1 MPKGSV
7 PTGSVALTSP
17 ATRVKKVESDITK
30 KVTAQ
35 LRSQL
40 GLRANQKLPDD
51 LSALVETASVTAGQ
65 AAVENA
71 VLRGVQEAAA
81 EMGRGSL
88 LDRFDAKVGV
98 ARASLDHIKG
108 STDVERI
115 LKRRA
120 EMLAMKKTSLVGA
133 GFTDDESMRIILAD
147 IARDH

>member
-1 MPKGSV
+1 MPKSSA
-7 PTGSVALTSP
+7 PTGSIALTSP
-17 ATRVKKVESDITK
+17 ATRVKKVESEITK

-35 LRSQL
+35 LRDQL
-40 GLRANQKLPDD
+40 GLRANQKLPAD
-51 LSALVETASVTAGQ
+51 LAALVGTASVAAGQ

-71 VLRGVQEAAA
+71 VLRGVEEAAS
-81 EMGRGSL
+81 EMSRGSI

-120 EMLAMKKTSLVGA
+120 EMLALKKASLVGA